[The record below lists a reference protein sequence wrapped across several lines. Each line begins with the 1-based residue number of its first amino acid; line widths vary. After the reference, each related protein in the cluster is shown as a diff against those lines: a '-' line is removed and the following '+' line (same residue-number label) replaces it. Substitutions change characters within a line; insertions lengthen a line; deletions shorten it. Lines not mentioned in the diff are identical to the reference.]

1 MWPSENA
8 RQSFFP
14 VASHEC
20 GVGVCFAFR
29 EHSHYDN
36 SFALGVM
43 HSSSDLVM
51 VVVLGKVIELN
62 LNKIGEFMGHVTLKW
77 ADKYMKCNEINV
89 IRYFFTLKILALW

>member
-1 MWPSENA
+1 MCAFLPFAAKFMWPSENA

-14 VASHEC
+14 VGFGYIESLRASHEC

-43 HSSSDLVM
+43 HSASDLIV
-51 VVVLGKVIELN
+51 VVVLGKLSI
-62 LNKIGEFMGHVTLKW
+62 HTLSH
-77 ADKYMKCNEINV
+77 
-89 IRYFFTLKILALW
+89 RT